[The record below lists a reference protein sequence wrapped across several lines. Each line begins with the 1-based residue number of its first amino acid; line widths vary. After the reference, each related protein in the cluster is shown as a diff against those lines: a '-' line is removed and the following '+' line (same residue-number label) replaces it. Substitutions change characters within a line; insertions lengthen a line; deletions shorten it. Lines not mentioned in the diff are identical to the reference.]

1 MDDIAYKLSQLGF
14 STYEAKAYLALLQ
27 KSPAIGYEVS
37 KIAKIPTAKIYETL
51 TSLKNKGI
59 ILSSTS
65 DPILYYP
72 IDPDVLLKR
81 IHREFDAR
89 MESLNGLL
97 NKVSPIPDIDIT
109 WNLSGYQA
117 VIEKIIAVIQN
128 ATEDLLV
135 SLWPQEVEAIEEQ
148 LVAAEHKGIRVI
160 AGIFGRYNPGCTY
173 AVNLESCGDSSRK
186 RLGKRLNVVVGDS
199 KEVVISVS
207 ETDGTEDTLGIWATT
222 PGIILTA
229 KEYIKHDIWGKALID
244 ELGRERFEEMC
255 RSNELLA
262 YLIQNR

>member
-1 MDDIAYKLSQLGF
+1 MDDIIFKLTQLGF

-27 KSPAIGYEVS
+27 KNPAIGYEVS

-65 DPILYYP
+65 EPVLYYP

-81 IHREFDAR
+81 IHKEFDEK

-97 NKVSPIPDIDIT
+97 NKVTPIPDIDIT

-117 VIEKIIAVIQN
+117 VIEKITDVIQN
-128 ATEDLLV
+128 ATKDLLV
-135 SLWPQEVEAIEEQ
+135 SLWPQEAEAVKEQ
-148 LVAAEHKGIRVI
+148 LMSAEHRGVRVI
-160 AGIFGRYNPGCTY
+160 AGIFGAYNPGCTY
-173 AVNLESCGDSSRK
+173 TVNLESCGDSSQK
-186 RLGKRLNVVVGDS
+186 RLGKRLNAMVGDS
-199 KEVVISVS
+199 KEVVIS
-207 ETDGTEDTLGIWATT
+207 EIDTAEDTLGIWATT
-222 PGIILTA
+222 PCIILTA

-244 ELGRERFEEMC
+244 ELGKDRFEAMC
-255 RSNELLA
+255 QGNEILS
-262 YLIQNR
+262 YLIQTR